1 MSAVAADHVAIPFSI
16 LTLAFSY
23 LDWILMSIPEKN
35 PWISYQMETL
45 SDQIDREIGTQIR
58 QTLSREW
65 LRWLAGEDSH
75 LSNDENHP
83 NTQNR
88 LENIR
93 QIESIISNNYH
104 FQYPYLDDL
113 SLNTKMSVSELK
125 KKGMEEEEEEMVFL
139 PTLPV
144 FMEKE
149 QEEKGGATRG
159 TAYHRVLQFLPFERA
174 MSRQELNA
182 FPAKLAAEGRM
193 DAEAAALVRGSDLA
207 KLTASSLG
215 KRMQR
220 AAAAGKLYREKQFV
234 IGIPAREMGEW
245 DSDERILIQGIIDA
259 FFEEDGKLVLVD
271 YKTDYV
277 ENSDILIRRYE
288 AQVRYYTRALE
299 QMTGKRVA
307 ERYLYSFRFGAIE
320 V

>member
-1 MSAVAADHVAIPFSI
+1 MKNLTEKQKHSPIKSRRFYRRQMWLPALVLIASI
-16 LTLAFSY
+16 LL
-23 LDWILMSIPEKN
+23 LWQN
-35 PWISYQMETL
+35 
-45 SDQIDREIGTQIR
+45 
-58 QTLSREW
+58 
-65 LRWLAGEDSH
+65 AGENSH
-75 LSNDENHP
+75 SP
-83 NTQNR
+83 R
-88 LENIR
+88 
-93 QIESIISNNYH
+93 
-104 FQYPYLDDL
+104 
-113 SLNTKMSVSELK
+113 
-125 KKGMEEEEEEMVFL
+125 
-139 PTLPV
+139 
-144 FMEKE
+144 
-149 QEEKGGATRG
+149 
-159 TAYHRVLQFLPFERA
+159 
-174 MSRQELNA
+174 
-182 FPAKLAAEGRM
+182 RM

-234 IGIPAREMGEW
+234 IGIPAREMGDW